1 MIREQHIWMRTMRV
15 ITADLPV
22 LTAEDILLN
31 PEKRVPCHGLLNPA
45 IHRSTKYARV
55 GRTSL
60 GMTYESCTEVFGISP
75 NTPSVFQSKRRLEHG
90 ES

>member
-1 MIREQHIWMRTMRV
+1 MRV

-31 PEKRVPCHGLLNPA
+31 PEQRDPWISPRHGRLNPA
-45 IHRSTKYARV
+45 KHRSTKYARV
-55 GRTSL
+55 AWTSL
-60 GMTYESCTEVFGISP
+60 GMTYESCTKGFGISQ
-75 NTPSVFQSKRRLEHG
+75 NTQSVFQSKRRLEYG

>member
-1 MIREQHIWMRTMRV
+1 MRTMRV

-31 PEKRVPCHGLLNPA
+31 PEKHAPCHGLLDPA
-45 IHRSTKYARV
+45 IHRRIKYFRDGWINLA
-55 GRTSL
+55 
-60 GMTYESCTEVFGISP
+60 MTYQSCTIGFGISP

>member
-1 MIREQHIWMRTMRV
+1 MKV

-31 PEKRVPCHGLLNPA
+31 PEKHDPWISPRHGRLNPA
-45 IHRSTKYARV
+45 IHRSIKYFRD
-55 GRTSL
+55 GWLSL
-60 GMTYESCTEVFGISP
+60 GMTYEFCTKGFGISP